1 MNLNDKDMKE
11 GLIFEI
17 LKINTSKSIIDR
29 FESLNIMVGKKY
41 IVESFEKDKWIK
53 LLFYDEKNTLKD
65 KVRDIEDNIKN
76 NIKNNL
82 LKNIN
87 NQIIIGKYYFQK
99 IEVKIIAGK
108 NFLLDYN

>member
-76 NIKNNL
+76 NI
-82 LKNIN
+82 LKSIN